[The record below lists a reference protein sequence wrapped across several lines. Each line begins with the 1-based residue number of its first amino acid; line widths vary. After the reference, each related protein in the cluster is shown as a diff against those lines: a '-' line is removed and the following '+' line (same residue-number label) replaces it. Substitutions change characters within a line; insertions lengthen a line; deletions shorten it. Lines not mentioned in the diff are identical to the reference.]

1 MINRRSER
9 ACDDALAPA
18 DGRPSEGSNHMAE
31 QRLGMGDDLEDAV
44 AQFLSDY
51 NSAMSEY
58 DKGYVDADATLS
70 VIDSHVEALREA
82 RE

>member
-1 MINRRSER
+1 MSDEL
-9 ACDDALAPA
+9 D
-18 DGRPSEGSNHMAE
+18 
-31 QRLGMGDDLEDAV
+31 DAV

-58 DKGYVDADATLS
+58 EKGYVDADATLS
-70 VIDSHVEALREA
+70 VIDAAVDELREA

>member
-1 MINRRSER
+1 
-9 ACDDALAPA
+9 
-18 DGRPSEGSNHMAE
+18 
-31 QRLGMGDDLEDAV
+31 MGDDLEDAV

>member
-1 MINRRSER
+1 MSDEL
-9 ACDDALAPA
+9 D
-18 DGRPSEGSNHMAE
+18 
-31 QRLGMGDDLEDAV
+31 DAV

-58 DKGYVDADATLS
+58 ENGYVDADATLS
-70 VIDSHVEALREA
+70 VIDSHVEELREA